1 MRACARP
8 QEASGRRTRAKA
20 ASVAVEEAEAGAG
33 RMQRDFAGDY
43 AAAGARYAQLW

>member
-20 ASVAVEEAEAGAG
+20 ASVAVEEAEAG

-43 AAAGARYAQLW
+43 AAAGARCAQL